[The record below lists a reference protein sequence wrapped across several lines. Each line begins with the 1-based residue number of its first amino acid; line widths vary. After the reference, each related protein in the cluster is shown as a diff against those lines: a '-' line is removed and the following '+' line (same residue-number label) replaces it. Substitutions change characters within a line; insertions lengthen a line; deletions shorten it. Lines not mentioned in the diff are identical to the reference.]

1 MEWTSD
7 FHMQAQVF
15 TEKVSCQGLFW
26 KEKWVECCILSL
38 SWKDCLHEASCALI
52 ICFAC
57 YSLPTQSG
65 NLRGPRV
72 AGKTDDRST
81 CRGRNT
87 TCERRKILLL
97 VPFLILV
104 WHYEPIN
111 KFKLQAIICTPLQV
125 NTKRISEEILVKCSE
140 FLTLHCIS
148 ADGLGWLRFQEYSW
162 LIGRY

>member
-1 MEWTSD
+1 M
-7 FHMQAQVF
+7 
-15 TEKVSCQGLFW
+15 
-26 KEKWVECCILSL
+26 ECCILSL
-38 SWKDCLHEASCALI
+38 SWKDCLHEASCASI

-72 AGKTDDRST
+72 AGKTDDQST

-104 WHYEPIN
+104 WPYEPIN

-148 ADGLGWLRFQEYSW
+148 GLRKLRSTMPAAATDGGMLPYPVSTLGQM
-162 LIGRY
+162 